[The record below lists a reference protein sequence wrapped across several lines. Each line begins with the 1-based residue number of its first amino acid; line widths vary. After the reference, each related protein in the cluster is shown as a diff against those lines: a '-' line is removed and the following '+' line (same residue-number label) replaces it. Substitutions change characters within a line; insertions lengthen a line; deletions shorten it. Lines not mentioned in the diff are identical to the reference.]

1 MERNRRYR
9 NSVQQLARHSDC
21 HRGTGKPKYI
31 LIGTFGYDYPE
42 WKGVF
47 YPKNLAR
54 KDFLSYYATKFN
66 AVEPL
71 QEKGVL
77 SSVLFQLPQSFHYT
91 RNNRF
96 YLEALLK
103 EFDGFP
109 TVVEFRHVEWIKDS
123 GNVPQVVYQY

>member
-1 MERNRRYR
+1 MITKRISPN
-9 NSVQQLARHSDC
+9 
-21 HRGTGKPKYI
+21 GKKP
-31 LIGTFGYDYPE
+31 
-42 WKGVF
+42 
-47 YPKNLAR
+47 
-54 KDFLSYYATKFN
+54 
-66 AVEPL
+66 AVPL

>member
-1 MERNRRYR
+1 M
-9 NSVQQLARHSDC
+9 SD
-21 HRGTGKPKYI
+21 I

-91 RNNRF
+91 RDNRF
-96 YLEALLK
+96 YLAALLK

-109 TVVEFRHVEWIKDS
+109 TVVEFRHAKWIKDS
-123 GNVPQVVYQY
+123 GNVPQVVYQQSCKLH